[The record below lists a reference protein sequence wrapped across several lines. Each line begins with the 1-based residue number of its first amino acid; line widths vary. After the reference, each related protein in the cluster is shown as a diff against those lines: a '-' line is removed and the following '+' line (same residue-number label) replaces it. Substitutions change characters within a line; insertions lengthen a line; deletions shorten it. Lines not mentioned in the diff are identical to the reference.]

1 MSPDTQPASVDDRY
15 AHGSDAAN
23 DSRIIACIL
32 TRNEARHIEAC
43 LTSVSWT
50 HAQMV
55 VDCGST
61 DATVDLARARGA
73 IVLHRDWDG
82 WAGQRTFAINEA
94 FRRGYRWIFF
104 VDADERVPPE
114 LSTEATRVVEASDAA
129 HAAGDTTSPV
139 GFWVPRRNI
148 IAGKWVRHAGW
159 DPDYQ
164 LRLFRTD
171 RGRYDPARPVHELVL
186 LDGPA
191 AHLEARLVHY
201 NYDDWQHFWIK
212 QQRYARI
219 EATARV
225 SRGHRVRPHNFILQP
240 WREFWRRYVT
250 LEGWREFQTLRL
262 AWAGEASANQ
272 GRGGGGSRFHTPR
285 SHHHPAPPD
294 LNVRS
299 SQSPSQQSRGLPL
312 PTLRSLARRIYR
324 VAAPTKPSHVPDP
337 LPSDLPDFGNDPPD
351 TVAVV
356 VSYNVAPLLHE
367 CLASIAGAAE
377 AGGIT
382 VHVVVIDNASSDHSI
397 EVARANRNTTVVANS
412 RNVGFGVACNQ
423 GIAIARAIGSKH
435 VLFLNPDARL
445 APAALAAL
453 RNALETS
460 PRHAIAGPDLR
471 FPDGRPQ
478 PSRRRFPNLAT
489 LLVES
494 TPLQWR
500 GGGLDGSPGWP
511 LIEAIIRRYQ
521 CADLADVPGTV
532 DWISGACLLIR
543 VTALAAVGGFDP
555 AFFLYFEE
563 TDLAHRLRKSGW
575 TCTYAPEAR
584 VFHHRS
590 QSADQNIGARDR
602 HYYASK
608 MTYAAR
614 TLGTPLATLVRAE
627 HVVLFGVEALWQ
639 SFRGNFASLGSP
651 KREHLGDGGNHLVDL
666 RPNHALRSDGARVG
680 KRTQVRRW

>member
-43 LTSVSWT
+43 LNSVSWT

-129 HAAGDTTSPV
+129 HAAGDTTAPV

-186 LDGPA
+186 LDGPD

-219 EATARV
+219 EAAARV

-250 LEGWREFQTLRL
+250 LEGWRSGTHGIILAILLAIAEFQTLRL
-262 AWAGEASANQ
+262 AWASEASANQ
-272 GRGGGGSRFHTPR
+272 GRGDEGSRFHTPR
-285 SHHHPAPPD
+285 SH
-294 LNVRS
+294 
-299 SQSPSQQSRGLPL
+299 
-312 PTLRSLARRIYR
+312 
-324 VAAPTKPSHVPDP
+324 VPDP
-337 LPSDLPDFGNDPPD
+337 VPSDLPDFGNDPPD
-351 TVAVV
+351 TVAVI

-367 CLASIAGAAE
+367 CLASIAEAAE

-397 EVARANRNTTVVANS
+397 EVARANRTTTVVANT
-412 RNVGFGVACNQ
+412 RNVGFGLACNQ
-423 GIAIARAIGSKH
+423 GIAIARAIGSEH

-445 APAALAAL
+445 APDALAAL

-500 GGGLDGSPGWP
+500 GGGIDGSPGWP
-511 LIEAIIRRYQ
+511 LIEPVIRRYQ
-521 CADLADVPGTV
+521 CADLADVSGTV

-543 VTALAAVGGFDP
+543 VTALADVGGFDP

-575 TCTYAPEAR
+575 TCTYTPEAR

-639 SFRGNFASLGSP
+639 SFRGNRA
-651 KREHLGDGGNHLVDL
+651 
-666 RPNHALRSDGARVG
+666 GARRYVAL
-680 KRTQVRRW
+680 VRNLLA

>member
-43 LTSVSWT
+43 LNSVSWT

-129 HAAGDTTSPV
+129 HAAGDTTAPV

-186 LDGPA
+186 LDGPD

-219 EATARV
+219 EAAARV

-250 LEGWREFQTLRL
+250 LEGWRSGTHGIMLAILLAIAEFQTLRL
-262 AWAGEASANQ
+262 AWASEASANQ
-272 GRGGGGSRFHTPR
+272 GRGGEGSRFHTPR
-285 SHHHPAPPD
+285 SH
-294 LNVRS
+294 
-299 SQSPSQQSRGLPL
+299 
-312 PTLRSLARRIYR
+312 
-324 VAAPTKPSHVPDP
+324 VPDP
-337 LPSDLPDFGNDPPD
+337 VPSDLPDFGNDPPD
-351 TVAVV
+351 TVAVI

-367 CLASIAGAAE
+367 CLASIAEAAE

-382 VHVVVIDNASSDHSI
+382 VHVVVIDNASSDHSV
-397 EVARANRNTTVVANS
+397 EVARANRNTTVVANT

-423 GIAIARAIGSKH
+423 GIAIARAIGSEH

-445 APAALAAL
+445 APDALAAL

-500 GGGLDGSPGWP
+500 GGGIDGSAGWP
-511 LIEAIIRRYQ
+511 LIEPVIRRYQ
-521 CADLADVPGTV
+521 CADLADVSGTV

-575 TCTYAPEAR
+575 TCTYTPEAR

-639 SFRGNFASLGSP
+639 SFRGNRA
-651 KREHLGDGGNHLVDL
+651 
-666 RPNHALRSDGARVG
+666 GARRYVAL
-680 KRTQVRRW
+680 VRNLLA

>member
-43 LTSVSWT
+43 LNSVSWT

-129 HAAGDTTSPV
+129 HAAGDTTAPV

-186 LDGPA
+186 LDGPD

-219 EATARV
+219 EAAARV

-250 LEGWREFQTLRL
+250 LEGWRSGTHGIILAILLAIAEFQTLRL
-262 AWAGEASANQ
+262 AWASEASANQ
-272 GRGGGGSRFHTPR
+272 GRGGEGSRFHTPR
-285 SHHHPAPPD
+285 SH
-294 LNVRS
+294 
-299 SQSPSQQSRGLPL
+299 
-312 PTLRSLARRIYR
+312 
-324 VAAPTKPSHVPDP
+324 VPDP
-337 LPSDLPDFGNDPPD
+337 VPSDLPDFGNDPPD
-351 TVAVV
+351 TVAVI

-367 CLASIAGAAE
+367 CLASIAEAAE

-382 VHVVVIDNASSDHSI
+382 VHVVVIDNASSDHSV
-397 EVARANRNTTVVANS
+397 EVARANRNTTVVANT

-423 GIAIARAIGSKH
+423 GIAIARAIGSEH

-445 APAALAAL
+445 APDALAAL

-500 GGGLDGSPGWP
+500 GGGIDGSSGWP
-511 LIEAIIRRYQ
+511 LIEPIIRRYQ
-521 CADLADVPGTV
+521 CADLADVSGTV

-575 TCTYAPEAR
+575 TCTYTPEAR

-639 SFRGNFASLGSP
+639 SFRGNRA
-651 KREHLGDGGNHLVDL
+651 
-666 RPNHALRSDGARVG
+666 GARRYVAL
-680 KRTQVRRW
+680 VRNLLA

>member
-1 MSPDTQPASVDDRY
+1 LSPDTQPASVDDRY

-32 TRNEARHIEAC
+32 TRNESRHIEAC
-43 LTSVSWT
+43 LNSVSWT

-129 HAAGDTTSPV
+129 HAAGDTTAPV

-186 LDGPA
+186 LDGPD

-219 EATARV
+219 EAAARV

-250 LEGWREFQTLRL
+250 LEGWRSGTHGIILAILLAIAEFQTLRL
-262 AWAGEASANQ
+262 AWASEASANQ
-272 GRGGGGSRFHTPR
+272 GRGGEGSRFQTPR
-285 SHHHPAPPD
+285 
-294 LNVRS
+294 
-299 SQSPSQQSRGLPL
+299 
-312 PTLRSLARRIYR
+312 
-324 VAAPTKPSHVPDP
+324 SHVPDP
-337 LPSDLPDFGNDPPD
+337 VPSDLPDFGNDPPD
-351 TVAVV
+351 TVAVI

-367 CLASIAGAAE
+367 CLASIAEAAE

-382 VHVVVIDNASSDHSI
+382 VHVVVIDNASSDHSV
-397 EVARANRNTTVVANS
+397 EVARANRNTTVVANT
-412 RNVGFGVACNQ
+412 RNVGFGLACNQ
-423 GIAIARAIGSKH
+423 GIAIARAIGSEH

-445 APAALAAL
+445 APDALAAL

-500 GGGLDGSPGWP
+500 GGGIDGSAGWP
-511 LIEAIIRRYQ
+511 LIEPVIRRYQ
-521 CADLADVPGTV
+521 CADLADVSGTV
-532 DWISGACLLIR
+532 DWISGACLLTR

-575 TCTYAPEAR
+575 TCTYTPEAR

-627 HVVLFGVEALWQ
+627 HVVLFGFEALWQ
-639 SFRGNFASLGSP
+639 SFRGNRA
-651 KREHLGDGGNHLVDL
+651 
-666 RPNHALRSDGARVG
+666 GARRYVAL
-680 KRTQVRRW
+680 VRNLLA

>member
-43 LTSVSWT
+43 LNSVSWT

-129 HAAGDTTSPV
+129 HAAGDTTAPV

-186 LDGPA
+186 LDGPD

-219 EATARV
+219 EAAARV

-250 LEGWREFQTLRL
+250 LEGWRSGTHGIMLAILLAIAEFQTLRL
-262 AWAGEASANQ
+262 AWASEASANQ
-272 GRGGGGSRFHTPR
+272 GRGGEGSRFHTQR
-285 SHHHPAPPD
+285 
-294 LNVRS
+294 
-299 SQSPSQQSRGLPL
+299 
-312 PTLRSLARRIYR
+312 
-324 VAAPTKPSHVPDP
+324 SHVPDP
-337 LPSDLPDFGNDPPD
+337 VPSDLPDFGNDPPD
-351 TVAVV
+351 TVAVI

-367 CLASIAGAAE
+367 CLASIAEAAE

-382 VHVVVIDNASSDHSI
+382 VHVVVIDNASSDHSV
-397 EVARANRNTTVVANS
+397 EVARANRNTTVVANT
-412 RNVGFGVACNQ
+412 RNVGFGLACNQ
-423 GIAIARAIGSKH
+423 GIAIARAIGSEH

-445 APAALAAL
+445 ATDALAAL

-500 GGGLDGSPGWP
+500 GGGIDGSPGWP
-511 LIEAIIRRYQ
+511 LIEPVIRRYQ

-575 TCTYAPEAR
+575 TCTYTPEAR

-639 SFRGNFASLGSP
+639 SFRGNRA
-651 KREHLGDGGNHLVDL
+651 
-666 RPNHALRSDGARVG
+666 GARRYVAL
-680 KRTQVRRW
+680 VRNLLA

>member
-32 TRNEARHIEAC
+32 TRNESRHIEAC
-43 LTSVSWT
+43 LNSVSWT

-129 HAAGDTTSPV
+129 HAAGDTTAPV

-186 LDGPA
+186 LDGPD

-219 EATARV
+219 EAAARV

-250 LEGWREFQTLRL
+250 LEGWRSGTHGIILAILLAIAEFQTLRL
-262 AWAGEASANQ
+262 AWASEASANQ
-272 GRGGGGSRFHTPR
+272 GRGGEGSRFHTPR
-285 SHHHPAPPD
+285 SH
-294 LNVRS
+294 
-299 SQSPSQQSRGLPL
+299 
-312 PTLRSLARRIYR
+312 
-324 VAAPTKPSHVPDP
+324 VPDP
-337 LPSDLPDFGNDPPD
+337 VPSDLPDFGNDPPD
-351 TVAVV
+351 TVAVI

-367 CLASIAGAAE
+367 CLASIAEAAE

-382 VHVVVIDNASSDHSI
+382 VHVVVIDNASSDHSV
-397 EVARANRNTTVVANS
+397 EVARTNRNTTVVANT
-412 RNVGFGVACNQ
+412 RNVGFGLACNQ
-423 GIAIARAIGSKH
+423 GIAIARAIGSEH

-445 APAALAAL
+445 APDALAAL

-500 GGGLDGSPGWP
+500 GGGIDGSAGWP
-511 LIEAIIRRYQ
+511 LIEPVIRRYQ

-532 DWISGACLLIR
+532 DWISGACLLTR

-575 TCTYAPEAR
+575 TCTYTPEAR

-639 SFRGNFASLGSP
+639 SFRGNRA
-651 KREHLGDGGNHLVDL
+651 
-666 RPNHALRSDGARVG
+666 GARRYVAL
-680 KRTQVRRW
+680 VRNLLA

>member
-1 MSPDTQPASVDDRY
+1 LSPDTQPASVDDRY

-32 TRNEARHIEAC
+32 TRNESRHIEAC
-43 LTSVSWT
+43 LNSVSWT

-129 HAAGDTTSPV
+129 HAAGDTTAPV

-186 LDGPA
+186 LDGPD

-219 EATARV
+219 EAAARV

-250 LEGWREFQTLRL
+250 LEGWRSGTHGIILAILLAIAEFQTLRL
-262 AWAGEASANQ
+262 AWASEASANQ
-272 GRGGGGSRFHTPR
+272 GRGGEGSRFHTPR
-285 SHHHPAPPD
+285 SH
-294 LNVRS
+294 
-299 SQSPSQQSRGLPL
+299 
-312 PTLRSLARRIYR
+312 
-324 VAAPTKPSHVPDP
+324 VPDP
-337 LPSDLPDFGNDPPD
+337 VPSDLPDFGNDPPD
-351 TVAVV
+351 TVAVI

-367 CLASIAGAAE
+367 CLASIAEAAE

-382 VHVVVIDNASSDHSI
+382 VHVVVIDNASSDHSV
-397 EVARANRNTTVVANS
+397 EVARANRNTTVVANT
-412 RNVGFGVACNQ
+412 RNVGFGLACNQ
-423 GIAIARAIGSKH
+423 GIAIARAIGSEH

-445 APAALAAL
+445 APDALAAL

-500 GGGLDGSPGWP
+500 GGGIDGSAGWP
-511 LIEAIIRRYQ
+511 LIEPVIRRYQ
-521 CADLADVPGTV
+521 CADLADVSGTV

-575 TCTYAPEAR
+575 TCTYTPEAR

-639 SFRGNFASLGSP
+639 SFRGNRA
-651 KREHLGDGGNHLVDL
+651 
-666 RPNHALRSDGARVG
+666 GAR
-680 KRTQVRRW
+680 RYLALVRNLLA

>member
-1 MSPDTQPASVDDRY
+1 LSPDTQPASVDDRY

-43 LTSVSWT
+43 LNSVSWT

-129 HAAGDTTSPV
+129 HAAGDTTAPV

-186 LDGPA
+186 LDGPD

-219 EATARV
+219 EAAARV

-250 LEGWREFQTLRL
+250 LEGWRSGTHGIILAILLAIAEFQTLRL
-262 AWAGEASANQ
+262 AWASEASANQ
-272 GRGGGGSRFHTPR
+272 GRGGEGSRFQTPR
-285 SHHHPAPPD
+285 
-294 LNVRS
+294 
-299 SQSPSQQSRGLPL
+299 
-312 PTLRSLARRIYR
+312 
-324 VAAPTKPSHVPDP
+324 SHVPDP
-337 LPSDLPDFGNDPPD
+337 VPSDLPDFGNDPPD
-351 TVAVV
+351 TVAVI

-367 CLASIAGAAE
+367 CLASIAEAAE

-397 EVARANRNTTVVANS
+397 EVARANRNTTVVANT
-412 RNVGFGVACNQ
+412 RNVGFGLACNQ
-423 GIAIARAIGSKH
+423 GIAIARAIGSEH

-445 APAALAAL
+445 APDALAAL

-500 GGGLDGSPGWP
+500 GGGIDGSAGWP
-511 LIEAIIRRYQ
+511 LIEPVIRRYQ
-521 CADLADVPGTV
+521 CADLADVSGTV
-532 DWISGACLLIR
+532 DWISGACLLTR

-575 TCTYAPEAR
+575 TCTYTPEAR

-639 SFRGNFASLGSP
+639 SFRGNRA
-651 KREHLGDGGNHLVDL
+651 
-666 RPNHALRSDGARVG
+666 GARRYVAL
-680 KRTQVRRW
+680 VRNLLA

>member
-43 LTSVSWT
+43 LNSVSWT

-129 HAAGDTTSPV
+129 HAAGDTTAPV

-186 LDGPA
+186 LDGPD

-219 EATARV
+219 EAAARV

-250 LEGWREFQTLRL
+250 LEGWRAGTHGVILAILLAIAEFQTLRL
-262 AWAGEASANQ
+262 AWASEASAIQ
-272 GRGGGGSRFHTPR
+272 GRRGGGSRFHTPR
-285 SHHHPAPPD
+285 SH
-294 LNVRS
+294 
-299 SQSPSQQSRGLPL
+299 
-312 PTLRSLARRIYR
+312 
-324 VAAPTKPSHVPDP
+324 VPDP
-337 LPSDLPDFGNDPPD
+337 VPSDLPDFGNDPPD
-351 TVAVV
+351 TVAVI

-367 CLASIAGAAE
+367 CLASIAEAAE

-382 VHVVVIDNASSDHSI
+382 VHVVVIDNASSDHSV
-397 EVARANRNTTVVANS
+397 EVARANRNTTVVANT
-412 RNVGFGVACNQ
+412 RNVGFGLACNQ
-423 GIAIARAIGSKH
+423 GIAIARAIGSEH

-445 APAALAAL
+445 APDALTAL
-453 RNALETS
+453 RNALETN

-500 GGGLDGSPGWP
+500 GGGIDGSPGWP
-511 LIEAIIRRYQ
+511 LIEPVIRRYQ

-575 TCTYAPEAR
+575 TCTYTPEAR

-639 SFRGNFASLGSP
+639 SFRGNRA
-651 KREHLGDGGNHLVDL
+651 
-666 RPNHALRSDGARVG
+666 GAR
-680 KRTQVRRW
+680 RYLALVRNLLA

>member
-43 LTSVSWT
+43 LNSVSWT

-129 HAAGDTTSPV
+129 HAAGDTTAPV

-186 LDGPA
+186 LDGPD

-219 EATARV
+219 EAAARV

-250 LEGWREFQTLRL
+250 LEGWRSGTHGIMLAILLAIAEFQTLRL
-262 AWAGEASANQ
+262 AWASEASANQ
-272 GRGGGGSRFHTPR
+272 GRGGEGSRFHTPR
-285 SHHHPAPPD
+285 SH
-294 LNVRS
+294 
-299 SQSPSQQSRGLPL
+299 
-312 PTLRSLARRIYR
+312 
-324 VAAPTKPSHVPDP
+324 VPDP
-337 LPSDLPDFGNDPPD
+337 VPSDLPDFGNDPPD
-351 TVAVV
+351 TVAVI

-367 CLASIAGAAE
+367 CLASIAEAAE

-397 EVARANRNTTVVANS
+397 EVARANRNTTVVANT

-423 GIAIARAIGSKH
+423 GIAIARAIGSEH

-445 APAALAAL
+445 APDALAAL

-500 GGGLDGSPGWP
+500 GGGIDGSSGWP
-511 LIEAIIRRYQ
+511 LIEPIIRRYQ
-521 CADLADVPGTV
+521 CADLADVSGTV

-575 TCTYAPEAR
+575 TCTYTPEAR

-639 SFRGNFASLGSP
+639 SFRGNRA
-651 KREHLGDGGNHLVDL
+651 
-666 RPNHALRSDGARVG
+666 GARRYVAL
-680 KRTQVRRW
+680 VRNLLA

>member
-43 LTSVSWT
+43 LNSVSWT

-129 HAAGDTTSPV
+129 HAAGDTTAPV

-186 LDGPA
+186 LDGPD

-219 EATARV
+219 EAAARV

-250 LEGWREFQTLRL
+250 LEGWRSGTHGVILAILLAIAEFQTLRL
-262 AWAGEASANQ
+262 AWASEASANQ
-272 GRGGGGSRFHTPR
+272 GRGGEGSRFHTPR
-285 SHHHPAPPD
+285 SH
-294 LNVRS
+294 
-299 SQSPSQQSRGLPL
+299 
-312 PTLRSLARRIYR
+312 
-324 VAAPTKPSHVPDP
+324 VPDP
-337 LPSDLPDFGNDPPD
+337 VPSDLPDFGNDPPD
-351 TVAVV
+351 TVAVI

-367 CLASIAGAAE
+367 CLASIAEAAE

-382 VHVVVIDNASSDHSI
+382 VHVVVIDNASSDHSV
-397 EVARANRNTTVVANS
+397 EVARANRNTTVVANT
-412 RNVGFGVACNQ
+412 RNVGFGLACNQ
-423 GIAIARAIGSKH
+423 GIAIARAIGSEH

-445 APAALAAL
+445 APDALAAL

-500 GGGLDGSPGWP
+500 GGGIDGSPGWP
-511 LIEAIIRRYQ
+511 LIEPIIRRYQ

-575 TCTYAPEAR
+575 TCTYTPEAR

-639 SFRGNFASLGSP
+639 SFRGNRA
-651 KREHLGDGGNHLVDL
+651 
-666 RPNHALRSDGARVG
+666 GARRYVAL
-680 KRTQVRRW
+680 VRNLLA

>member
-43 LTSVSWT
+43 LNSVSWT

-129 HAAGDTTSPV
+129 HAAGDTTAPV

-186 LDGPA
+186 LDGPD

-219 EATARV
+219 EAAARV

-250 LEGWREFQTLRL
+250 LGGWRAGTHGIILAILLAIAEFQTLRL
-262 AWAGEASANQ
+262 AWASEASANQ
-272 GRGGGGSRFHTPR
+272 GRGGEGSRFQTPR
-285 SHHHPAPPD
+285 
-294 LNVRS
+294 
-299 SQSPSQQSRGLPL
+299 
-312 PTLRSLARRIYR
+312 
-324 VAAPTKPSHVPDP
+324 SHVPDP
-337 LPSDLPDFGNDPPD
+337 VPSDLPDFGNDPPD
-351 TVAVV
+351 TVAVI

-367 CLASIAGAAE
+367 CLASIAEAAE

-397 EVARANRNTTVVANS
+397 EVARANRNTTVVANT
-412 RNVGFGVACNQ
+412 RNVGFGLACNQ
-423 GIAIARAIGSKH
+423 GIAIARAIGSEH

-445 APAALAAL
+445 APDALAAL

-500 GGGLDGSPGWP
+500 GGGIDGSAGWP
-511 LIEAIIRRYQ
+511 LIEPVIRRYQ

-575 TCTYAPEAR
+575 TCTYTPEAR

-639 SFRGNFASLGSP
+639 SFRGNRA
-651 KREHLGDGGNHLVDL
+651 
-666 RPNHALRSDGARVG
+666 GARRYVAL
-680 KRTQVRRW
+680 VRNLLA

>member
-15 AHGSDAAN
+15 AHGSDTAN

-43 LTSVSWT
+43 LNSVSWT

-129 HAAGDTTSPV
+129 HAAGDTTAPV

-186 LDGPA
+186 LDGPD

-219 EATARV
+219 EAAARV

-250 LEGWREFQTLRL
+250 LEGWRSGTHGIMLAILLAIAEFQTLRL
-262 AWAGEASANQ
+262 AWASEASANQ
-272 GRGGGGSRFHTPR
+272 GRGGEGSRFHTPR
-285 SHHHPAPPD
+285 SH
-294 LNVRS
+294 
-299 SQSPSQQSRGLPL
+299 
-312 PTLRSLARRIYR
+312 
-324 VAAPTKPSHVPDP
+324 VPDP
-337 LPSDLPDFGNDPPD
+337 VPSDLPDFGNDPPD
-351 TVAVV
+351 TVAVI

-367 CLASIAGAAE
+367 CLASIAEAAE

-382 VHVVVIDNASSDHSI
+382 VHVVVIDNASSDHSV
-397 EVARANRNTTVVANS
+397 EVARANRNTTVVANT
-412 RNVGFGVACNQ
+412 RNVGFGLACNQ
-423 GIAIARAIGSKH
+423 GIAIARAIGSEH

-445 APAALAAL
+445 APDALAAL

-500 GGGLDGSPGWP
+500 GGGIDGSSGWP
-511 LIEAIIRRYQ
+511 LIEPIIRRYQ
-521 CADLADVPGTV
+521 CADLADVSGTV
-532 DWISGACLLIR
+532 DWISGACLLTR
-543 VTALAAVGGFDP
+543 VTALAAIGGFDP

-575 TCTYAPEAR
+575 TCTYTPEAR

-639 SFRGNFASLGSP
+639 SFRGNRA
-651 KREHLGDGGNHLVDL
+651 
-666 RPNHALRSDGARVG
+666 GARRYVAL
-680 KRTQVRRW
+680 VRNLLA

>member
-32 TRNEARHIEAC
+32 TRNESRHIEAC
-43 LTSVSWT
+43 LNSVSWT

-129 HAAGDTTSPV
+129 HATGDTTAPV

-186 LDGPA
+186 LDGPD

-219 EATARV
+219 EAAARV

-250 LEGWREFQTLRL
+250 LEGWRSGTHGIILAILLAIAEFQTLRL
-262 AWAGEASANQ
+262 AWASEASANQ
-272 GRGGGGSRFHTPR
+272 GRGGEGSRFHTPR
-285 SHHHPAPPD
+285 SH
-294 LNVRS
+294 
-299 SQSPSQQSRGLPL
+299 
-312 PTLRSLARRIYR
+312 
-324 VAAPTKPSHVPDP
+324 VPDP
-337 LPSDLPDFGNDPPD
+337 VPSDLPDFGNDPPD
-351 TVAVV
+351 TVAVI

-367 CLASIAGAAE
+367 CLASIAEAAE

-382 VHVVVIDNASSDHSI
+382 VHVVVIDNASSDHSV
-397 EVARANRNTTVVANS
+397 EVARANRNTTVVANT
-412 RNVGFGVACNQ
+412 RNVGFGLACNQ
-423 GIAIARAIGSKH
+423 GIAIARAIGSEH

-445 APAALAAL
+445 APDALAAL

-500 GGGLDGSPGWP
+500 GGGIDGSPGWP
-511 LIEAIIRRYQ
+511 LIEPVIRRYQ
-521 CADLADVPGTV
+521 CADLADVSGTV
-532 DWISGACLLIR
+532 DWISGACLLTR

-575 TCTYAPEAR
+575 TCTYTPEAR

-639 SFRGNFASLGSP
+639 SFRGNRA
-651 KREHLGDGGNHLVDL
+651 
-666 RPNHALRSDGARVG
+666 GARRYVAL
-680 KRTQVRRW
+680 VRNLLA

>member
-32 TRNEARHIEAC
+32 TRNESRHIEAC
-43 LTSVSWT
+43 LNSVSWT

-129 HAAGDTTSPV
+129 HAAGDTTAPV

-186 LDGPA
+186 LDGPD

-219 EATARV
+219 EAAARV

-250 LEGWREFQTLRL
+250 LEGWRSGTHGIILAILLAIAEFQTLRL
-262 AWAGEASANQ
+262 AWASEASANQ
-272 GRGGGGSRFHTPR
+272 GRGGEGSRFHTPR
-285 SHHHPAPPD
+285 SH
-294 LNVRS
+294 
-299 SQSPSQQSRGLPL
+299 
-312 PTLRSLARRIYR
+312 
-324 VAAPTKPSHVPDP
+324 VPDP
-337 LPSDLPDFGNDPPD
+337 VPSDLPDFGNDPPD
-351 TVAVV
+351 TVAVI

-367 CLASIAGAAE
+367 CLASIAEAAE

-397 EVARANRNTTVVANS
+397 EVARANRNTTVVANT
-412 RNVGFGVACNQ
+412 RNVGFGLACNQ
-423 GIAIARAIGSKH
+423 GIAIARAIGSEH

-445 APAALAAL
+445 APDALAAL

-500 GGGLDGSPGWP
+500 GGGIDGSAGWP
-511 LIEAIIRRYQ
+511 LIEPVIRRYQ
-521 CADLADVPGTV
+521 CADLADVSGTV

-575 TCTYAPEAR
+575 TCTYTPEAR

-639 SFRGNFASLGSP
+639 SFRGNRA
-651 KREHLGDGGNHLVDL
+651 
-666 RPNHALRSDGARVG
+666 GARRYVAL
-680 KRTQVRRW
+680 VRNLLA

>member
-43 LTSVSWT
+43 LNSVSWT

-129 HAAGDTTSPV
+129 HAAGDTTAPV

-186 LDGPA
+186 LDGPD

-219 EATARV
+219 EAAARV

-250 LEGWREFQTLRL
+250 LEGWRSGTHGIILAILLAIAEFQTLRL
-262 AWAGEASANQ
+262 AWASEASANQ
-272 GRGGGGSRFHTPR
+272 GRGGEGSRFHTPR
-285 SHHHPAPPD
+285 SH
-294 LNVRS
+294 
-299 SQSPSQQSRGLPL
+299 
-312 PTLRSLARRIYR
+312 
-324 VAAPTKPSHVPDP
+324 VPDP
-337 LPSDLPDFGNDPPD
+337 VPSDLPDFGNDPPD
-351 TVAVV
+351 TVAVI

-367 CLASIAGAAE
+367 CLASIAEAAE

-397 EVARANRNTTVVANS
+397 EVARANRNTTVVANT

-423 GIAIARAIGSKH
+423 GIAIARAIGSEH

-445 APAALAAL
+445 APDALAAL

-500 GGGLDGSPGWP
+500 GGGIDGSPGWP
-511 LIEAIIRRYQ
+511 LIEPVIRRYQ

-575 TCTYAPEAR
+575 TCTYTPEAR

-639 SFRGNFASLGSP
+639 SFRGNRA
-651 KREHLGDGGNHLVDL
+651 
-666 RPNHALRSDGARVG
+666 GARRYVAL
-680 KRTQVRRW
+680 VRNLLA

>member
-1 MSPDTQPASVDDRY
+1 
-15 AHGSDAAN
+15 
-23 DSRIIACIL
+23 
-32 TRNEARHIEAC
+32 
-43 LTSVSWT
+43 
-50 HAQMV
+50 
-55 VDCGST
+55 
-61 DATVDLARARGA
+61 RGA

-129 HAAGDTTSPV
+129 HAAGDTTAPV

-186 LDGPA
+186 LDGPD

-219 EATARV
+219 EAAARV

-250 LEGWREFQTLRL
+250 LEGWRSGTHGIILAILLAIAEFQTLRL
-262 AWAGEASANQ
+262 AWASEASANQ
-272 GRGGGGSRFHTPR
+272 GRGGEGSRFHTPR
-285 SHHHPAPPD
+285 SH
-294 LNVRS
+294 
-299 SQSPSQQSRGLPL
+299 
-312 PTLRSLARRIYR
+312 
-324 VAAPTKPSHVPDP
+324 VPDP
-337 LPSDLPDFGNDPPD
+337 VPSDLPDFGNDPPD
-351 TVAVV
+351 TVAVI

-367 CLASIAGAAE
+367 CLASIAEAAE

-382 VHVVVIDNASSDHSI
+382 VHVVVIDNASSDHSV
-397 EVARANRNTTVVANS
+397 EVARANRNTTVVANT
-412 RNVGFGVACNQ
+412 RNVGFGLACNQ
-423 GIAIARAIGSKH
+423 GIAIARAIGSEH

-445 APAALAAL
+445 APDALAAL

-500 GGGLDGSPGWP
+500 GGGIDGSAGWP
-511 LIEAIIRRYQ
+511 LIEPVIRRYQ
-521 CADLADVPGTV
+521 CADLADVSGTV
-532 DWISGACLLIR
+532 DWISGACLLTR

-575 TCTYAPEAR
+575 TCTYTPEAR

-639 SFRGNFASLGSP
+639 SFRGNRA
-651 KREHLGDGGNHLVDL
+651 
-666 RPNHALRSDGARVG
+666 GARRYVAL
-680 KRTQVRRW
+680 VRNLLA

>member
-43 LTSVSWT
+43 LNSVSWT

-129 HAAGDTTSPV
+129 HAAGDTTAPV

-186 LDGPA
+186 LDGPD

-219 EATARV
+219 EAAARV
-225 SRGHRVRPHNFILQP
+225 SRGHRVRPHNFVLQP

-250 LEGWREFQTLRL
+250 LEGWRSGTHGVTLAILLAIAEFQTLRL
-262 AWAGEASANQ
+262 AWASEASANQ
-272 GRGGGGSRFHTPR
+272 GRGGEGSRFHTPR
-285 SHHHPAPPD
+285 SH
-294 LNVRS
+294 
-299 SQSPSQQSRGLPL
+299 
-312 PTLRSLARRIYR
+312 
-324 VAAPTKPSHVPDP
+324 VPDP
-337 LPSDLPDFGNDPPD
+337 VPSDLPDFGNDPPD
-351 TVAVV
+351 TVAVI

-367 CLASIAGAAE
+367 CLASIAEAAE

-382 VHVVVIDNASSDHSI
+382 VHVVVIDNASSDHSV
-397 EVARANRNTTVVANS
+397 EVARANRNTTVVANT
-412 RNVGFGVACNQ
+412 RNVGFGLACNQ
-423 GIAIARAIGSKH
+423 GIAIARAIGSEH

-445 APAALAAL
+445 APDALAAL

-500 GGGLDGSPGWP
+500 GGGIDGSSGWP
-511 LIEAIIRRYQ
+511 LIEPIIRRYQ
-521 CADLADVPGTV
+521 CADLADVSGTV

-575 TCTYAPEAR
+575 TCTYTPEAR

-639 SFRGNFASLGSP
+639 SFRGNRA
-651 KREHLGDGGNHLVDL
+651 
-666 RPNHALRSDGARVG
+666 GARRYVAL
-680 KRTQVRRW
+680 VRNLLA

>member
-23 DSRIIACIL
+23 DRRIIACIL

-43 LTSVSWT
+43 LNSVSWT

-104 VDADERVPPE
+104 VDADERVTPE

-129 HAAGDTTSPV
+129 HAAGDTTAPV

-186 LDGPA
+186 LDGPD

-219 EATARV
+219 EAAARV

-250 LEGWREFQTLRL
+250 LEGWRAGTHGVILAILLAIAEFQTLRL
-262 AWAGEASANQ
+262 AWASEASANQ
-272 GRGGGGSRFHTPR
+272 GRGGEGSRFQTPR
-285 SHHHPAPPD
+285 
-294 LNVRS
+294 
-299 SQSPSQQSRGLPL
+299 
-312 PTLRSLARRIYR
+312 
-324 VAAPTKPSHVPDP
+324 SHVPDP
-337 LPSDLPDFGNDPPD
+337 VPSDLPDFGNDPPD
-351 TVAVV
+351 TVAVI

-367 CLASIAGAAE
+367 CLASIAEAAE

-397 EVARANRNTTVVANS
+397 EVARANRNTTVVANT
-412 RNVGFGVACNQ
+412 RNVGFGLACNQ
-423 GIAIARAIGSKH
+423 GIAIARAIGSEH

-445 APAALAAL
+445 APDALAAL
-453 RNALETS
+453 RTALETS

-500 GGGLDGSPGWP
+500 GGGIDGSPGWP
-511 LIEAIIRRYQ
+511 LIGPIIRRYQ

-575 TCTYAPEAR
+575 TCTYTPEAR

-639 SFRGNFASLGSP
+639 SFRGNRA
-651 KREHLGDGGNHLVDL
+651 
-666 RPNHALRSDGARVG
+666 GAR
-680 KRTQVRRW
+680 RYLALVRNLLA

>member
-43 LTSVSWT
+43 LNSVSWT

-129 HAAGDTTSPV
+129 HAAGDTTAPV

-186 LDGPA
+186 LDGPD

-219 EATARV
+219 EAAARV

-250 LEGWREFQTLRL
+250 LEGWRSGTHGIMLAILLAIAEFQTLRL
-262 AWAGEASANQ
+262 AWASEASANQ
-272 GRGGGGSRFHTPR
+272 GRGGEGSRFHTPR
-285 SHHHPAPPD
+285 SH
-294 LNVRS
+294 
-299 SQSPSQQSRGLPL
+299 
-312 PTLRSLARRIYR
+312 
-324 VAAPTKPSHVPDP
+324 VPDP
-337 LPSDLPDFGNDPPD
+337 VPSDLPDFGNDPPD
-351 TVAVV
+351 TVAVI

-367 CLASIAGAAE
+367 CLASIAEAAE

-382 VHVVVIDNASSDHSI
+382 VHVVVIDNASSDHSV
-397 EVARANRNTTVVANS
+397 EVARANRNTTVVANT

-423 GIAIARAIGSKH
+423 GIAIARAIGSEH

-445 APAALAAL
+445 APDALAAL

-500 GGGLDGSPGWP
+500 GGGIDGSAGWP
-511 LIEAIIRRYQ
+511 LIEPVIRRYQ

-575 TCTYAPEAR
+575 TCTYTPEAR

-639 SFRGNFASLGSP
+639 SFRGNRA
-651 KREHLGDGGNHLVDL
+651 
-666 RPNHALRSDGARVG
+666 GARRYVAL
-680 KRTQVRRW
+680 VRNLLA

>member
-43 LTSVSWT
+43 LNSVSWT

-129 HAAGDTTSPV
+129 HAAGDTTAPV

-186 LDGPA
+186 LDGPD

-219 EATARV
+219 EAAARV

-250 LEGWREFQTLRL
+250 LEGWRSGTHGIILAILLAIAEFQTLRL
-262 AWAGEASANQ
+262 AWASEASANQ
-272 GRGGGGSRFHTPR
+272 GRGGEGSRFHTPR
-285 SHHHPAPPD
+285 SH
-294 LNVRS
+294 
-299 SQSPSQQSRGLPL
+299 
-312 PTLRSLARRIYR
+312 
-324 VAAPTKPSHVPDP
+324 VPDP
-337 LPSDLPDFGNDPPD
+337 VPSDLPDFGNDPPD
-351 TVAVV
+351 TVAVI

-367 CLASIAGAAE
+367 CLASIAEAAE

-382 VHVVVIDNASSDHSI
+382 VHVVVIDNASSDHSV
-397 EVARANRNTTVVANS
+397 EVARANRNTTVVANT
-412 RNVGFGVACNQ
+412 RNVGFGLACNQ
-423 GIAIARAIGSKH
+423 GIAIARAIGSEH

-445 APAALAAL
+445 APDALAAL

-500 GGGLDGSPGWP
+500 GGGIDGSAGWP
-511 LIEAIIRRYQ
+511 LIEPVIRRYQ

-575 TCTYAPEAR
+575 TCTYTPEAR

-639 SFRGNFASLGSP
+639 SFRGNRA
-651 KREHLGDGGNHLVDL
+651 
-666 RPNHALRSDGARVG
+666 GARRYVAL
-680 KRTQVRRW
+680 VRNLLA

>member
-43 LTSVSWT
+43 LNSVSWT

-61 DATVDLARARGA
+61 DSTVDLARARGA

-129 HAAGDTTSPV
+129 HAAGDTTAPV
-139 GFWVPRRNI
+139 GFWVPRQNI

-186 LDGPA
+186 LDGPD

-219 EATARV
+219 EAAARV

-250 LEGWREFQTLRL
+250 LEGWRSGTHGIMLAILLAIAEFQTLRL
-262 AWAGEASANQ
+262 AWASEASANQ
-272 GRGGGGSRFHTPR
+272 GRGGEGSRFHTPR
-285 SHHHPAPPD
+285 SH
-294 LNVRS
+294 
-299 SQSPSQQSRGLPL
+299 
-312 PTLRSLARRIYR
+312 
-324 VAAPTKPSHVPDP
+324 VPDP
-337 LPSDLPDFGNDPPD
+337 VPSDLPDFGNDPPD
-351 TVAVV
+351 TVAVI

-367 CLASIAGAAE
+367 CLASIAEAAE

-397 EVARANRNTTVVANS
+397 EVARANRNTTVVANT

-423 GIAIARAIGSKH
+423 GIAIARAIGSEH

-445 APAALAAL
+445 APDALAAL

-500 GGGLDGSPGWP
+500 GGGIDGSPGWP
-511 LIEAIIRRYQ
+511 LIEPVIRRYQ

-575 TCTYAPEAR
+575 TCTYTPEAR

-639 SFRGNFASLGSP
+639 SFRGNRA
-651 KREHLGDGGNHLVDL
+651 
-666 RPNHALRSDGARVG
+666 GARRYVAL
-680 KRTQVRRW
+680 VRNLLA

>member
-43 LTSVSWT
+43 LNSVSWT

-129 HAAGDTTSPV
+129 HAAGDTTAPV

-186 LDGPA
+186 LDGPD

-219 EATARV
+219 EAAARV

-250 LEGWREFQTLRL
+250 LGGWRAGTHGIILAILLAIAEFQTLRL
-262 AWAGEASANQ
+262 AWASEASANQ
-272 GRGGGGSRFHTPR
+272 GRGGEGSRFQTPR
-285 SHHHPAPPD
+285 
-294 LNVRS
+294 
-299 SQSPSQQSRGLPL
+299 
-312 PTLRSLARRIYR
+312 
-324 VAAPTKPSHVPDP
+324 SHVPDP
-337 LPSDLPDFGNDPPD
+337 VPSDLPDFGNDPPD
-351 TVAVV
+351 TVAVI

-367 CLASIAGAAE
+367 CLASIAEAAE

-382 VHVVVIDNASSDHSI
+382 VHVVVIDNASSDHSV
-397 EVARANRNTTVVANS
+397 EVARANRNTTVVANT
-412 RNVGFGVACNQ
+412 RNVGFGLACNQ
-423 GIAIARAIGSKH
+423 GIAIARAIGSEH

-445 APAALAAL
+445 APDALTAL

-500 GGGLDGSPGWP
+500 GGGIDGSPGWP
-511 LIEAIIRRYQ
+511 LIEPVIRRYQ

-575 TCTYAPEAR
+575 TCTYTPEAR

-639 SFRGNFASLGSP
+639 SFRGNRA
-651 KREHLGDGGNHLVDL
+651 
-666 RPNHALRSDGARVG
+666 GARRYVAL
-680 KRTQVRRW
+680 VRNLLA

>member
-1 MSPDTQPASVDDRY
+1 LSPDTQPASVDDRY

-32 TRNEARHIEAC
+32 TRNESRHIEAC
-43 LTSVSWT
+43 LNSVSWT

-55 VDCGST
+55 VDCGIGT
-61 DATVDLARARGA
+61 ATVDLARARGA

-129 HAAGDTTSPV
+129 HAAGDTTAPV

-186 LDGPA
+186 LDGPD

-219 EATARV
+219 EAAARV

-250 LEGWREFQTLRL
+250 LEGWRSGTHGIILAILLAIAEFQTLRL
-262 AWAGEASANQ
+262 AWASEASANQ
-272 GRGGGGSRFHTPR
+272 GRGGEGSRFHTPR
-285 SHHHPAPPD
+285 SH
-294 LNVRS
+294 
-299 SQSPSQQSRGLPL
+299 
-312 PTLRSLARRIYR
+312 
-324 VAAPTKPSHVPDP
+324 VPDP
-337 LPSDLPDFGNDPPD
+337 VPSDLPDFGNDPPD
-351 TVAVV
+351 TVAVI

-367 CLASIAGAAE
+367 CLASIAEAAE

-382 VHVVVIDNASSDHSI
+382 VHVVVIDNASSDHSV
-397 EVARANRNTTVVANS
+397 EVARANRNTTVVANT
-412 RNVGFGVACNQ
+412 RNVGFGLACNQ
-423 GIAIARAIGSKH
+423 GIAIARAIGSEH

-445 APAALAAL
+445 APDALAAL

-500 GGGLDGSPGWP
+500 GGGIDGSAGWP
-511 LIEAIIRRYQ
+511 LIEPVIRRYQ
-521 CADLADVPGTV
+521 CADLADVSGTV
-532 DWISGACLLIR
+532 DWISGACLLTR

-575 TCTYAPEAR
+575 TCTYTPEAR

-639 SFRGNFASLGSP
+639 SFRGNRA
-651 KREHLGDGGNHLVDL
+651 
-666 RPNHALRSDGARVG
+666 GARRYVAL
-680 KRTQVRRW
+680 VRNLLA

>member
-43 LTSVSWT
+43 LNSVSWT

-129 HAAGDTTSPV
+129 HAAGDTTAPV

-186 LDGPA
+186 LDGPD

-219 EATARV
+219 EAAARV

-250 LEGWREFQTLRL
+250 LEGWRSGTHGIMLAILLAIAEFQTLRL
-262 AWAGEASANQ
+262 AWASEASANQ
-272 GRGGGGSRFHTPR
+272 GRGGEGSRFHTPR
-285 SHHHPAPPD
+285 SH
-294 LNVRS
+294 
-299 SQSPSQQSRGLPL
+299 
-312 PTLRSLARRIYR
+312 
-324 VAAPTKPSHVPDP
+324 VPDP
-337 LPSDLPDFGNDPPD
+337 VPSDLPDFGNDPPD
-351 TVAVV
+351 TVAVI

-367 CLASIAGAAE
+367 CLASIAEAAE

-382 VHVVVIDNASSDHSI
+382 VHVVVIDNASSDHSV
-397 EVARANRNTTVVANS
+397 EVARANRNTTVVANT

-423 GIAIARAIGSKH
+423 GIAIARAIGSEH

-445 APAALAAL
+445 APDALAAL

-500 GGGLDGSPGWP
+500 GGGIDGSPGWP
-511 LIEAIIRRYQ
+511 LIEPIIRRYQ

-543 VTALAAVGGFDP
+543 VTALAAVGGFDR

-575 TCTYAPEAR
+575 TCTYTPEAR

-639 SFRGNFASLGSP
+639 SFRGNRA
-651 KREHLGDGGNHLVDL
+651 
-666 RPNHALRSDGARVG
+666 GARRYVAL
-680 KRTQVRRW
+680 VRNLLA

>member
-1 MSPDTQPASVDDRY
+1 LSPDTQPASVDDRY

-23 DSRIIACIL
+23 DRRIIACIL
-32 TRNEARHIEAC
+32 TRNESRHIEAC
-43 LTSVSWT
+43 LNSVSWT

-61 DATVDLARARGA
+61 DATVDLARARWA

-129 HAAGDTTSPV
+129 HAAGDTTAPV

-186 LDGPA
+186 LDGPD

-219 EATARV
+219 EAAARV

-250 LEGWREFQTLRL
+250 LEGWRSGTHGIILAILLAIAEFQTLRL
-262 AWAGEASANQ
+262 AWASEASANQ
-272 GRGGGGSRFHTPR
+272 GRGGEGSRFHTPR
-285 SHHHPAPPD
+285 SH
-294 LNVRS
+294 
-299 SQSPSQQSRGLPL
+299 
-312 PTLRSLARRIYR
+312 
-324 VAAPTKPSHVPDP
+324 VPDP
-337 LPSDLPDFGNDPPD
+337 VPSDLPDFGNDPPD
-351 TVAVV
+351 TVAVI

-367 CLASIAGAAE
+367 CLASIAEAAE

-382 VHVVVIDNASSDHSI
+382 VHVVVIDNASSDHSV
-397 EVARANRNTTVVANS
+397 EVARANRNTTVVANT
-412 RNVGFGVACNQ
+412 RNVGFGLACNQ
-423 GIAIARAIGSKH
+423 GIAIARAIGSEH

-445 APAALAAL
+445 APDALAAL

-500 GGGLDGSPGWP
+500 GGGIDGSAGWP
-511 LIEAIIRRYQ
+511 LIEPVIRRYQ
-521 CADLADVPGTV
+521 CADLADVSGTV
-532 DWISGACLLIR
+532 DWISGACLLTR

-575 TCTYAPEAR
+575 TCTYTPEAR

-639 SFRGNFASLGSP
+639 SFRGNRA
-651 KREHLGDGGNHLVDL
+651 
-666 RPNHALRSDGARVG
+666 GARRYVAL
-680 KRTQVRRW
+680 VRNLLA

>member
-43 LTSVSWT
+43 LNSVSWT

-61 DATVDLARARGA
+61 DATVNLARARGA

-129 HAAGDTTSPV
+129 HAAGDTTAPV

-186 LDGPA
+186 LDGPD

-219 EATARV
+219 EAAARV

-250 LEGWREFQTLRL
+250 LEGWRSGTHGIMLAILLAIAEFQTLRL
-262 AWAGEASANQ
+262 AWASEASANQ
-272 GRGGGGSRFHTPR
+272 GRGGEGSRFHTPR
-285 SHHHPAPPD
+285 SH
-294 LNVRS
+294 
-299 SQSPSQQSRGLPL
+299 
-312 PTLRSLARRIYR
+312 
-324 VAAPTKPSHVPDP
+324 VPDP
-337 LPSDLPDFGNDPPD
+337 VPSDLPDFGNDPPD
-351 TVAVV
+351 TVAVI

-367 CLASIAGAAE
+367 CLASIADAAE
-377 AGGIT
+377 AGGIP

-423 GIAIARAIGSKH
+423 GIAIARAIGSEH

-445 APAALAAL
+445 APDALAAL

-500 GGGLDGSPGWP
+500 GGGIDGSSGWP
-511 LIEAIIRRYQ
+511 LIEPIIRRYQ
-521 CADLADVPGTV
+521 CADLADVSGTV

-575 TCTYAPEAR
+575 TCTYTPEAR

-639 SFRGNFASLGSP
+639 SFRGNRA
-651 KREHLGDGGNHLVDL
+651 
-666 RPNHALRSDGARVG
+666 GARRYVAL
-680 KRTQVRRW
+680 VRNLLA

>member
-43 LTSVSWT
+43 LNSVSWT

-129 HAAGDTTSPV
+129 HAAGDTTAPV

-186 LDGPA
+186 LDGPD

-219 EATARV
+219 EAAARV

-250 LEGWREFQTLRL
+250 LEGWRSGTHGIILAILLAIAEFQTLRL
-262 AWAGEASANQ
+262 AWASEASANQ
-272 GRGGGGSRFHTPR
+272 GRGGEGSRFHTPR
-285 SHHHPAPPD
+285 SH
-294 LNVRS
+294 
-299 SQSPSQQSRGLPL
+299 
-312 PTLRSLARRIYR
+312 
-324 VAAPTKPSHVPDP
+324 VPDP
-337 LPSDLPDFGNDPPD
+337 VPSDLPDFGNDPPD
-351 TVAVV
+351 TVAVI

-367 CLASIAGAAE
+367 CLASIAEAAE

-382 VHVVVIDNASSDHSI
+382 VHVVVIDNASSDHSV
-397 EVARANRNTTVVANS
+397 EVARANRNTTVVANT

-423 GIAIARAIGSKH
+423 GIAIARAIGSEH

-445 APAALAAL
+445 APDALAAL

-500 GGGLDGSPGWP
+500 GGGIDGSPGWP
-511 LIEAIIRRYQ
+511 LIEPIIRRYQ

-575 TCTYAPEAR
+575 TCTYTPEAR

-639 SFRGNFASLGSP
+639 SFRGNRA
-651 KREHLGDGGNHLVDL
+651 
-666 RPNHALRSDGARVG
+666 GARRYVAL
-680 KRTQVRRW
+680 VRNLLA

>member
-43 LTSVSWT
+43 LNSVSWT

-61 DATVDLARARGA
+61 AATVNRARARGA
-73 IVLHRDWDG
+73 IGWHRAWDG

-129 HAAGDTTSPV
+129 HAAGDTTAPV

-186 LDGPA
+186 LDGPD

-219 EATARV
+219 EAAARV

-250 LEGWREFQTLRL
+250 LEGWRSGTHGIMLAILLAIAEFQTLRL
-262 AWAGEASANQ
+262 AWASEASANQ
-272 GRGGGGSRFHTPR
+272 GRGGEGSRFHTPR
-285 SHHHPAPPD
+285 SH
-294 LNVRS
+294 
-299 SQSPSQQSRGLPL
+299 
-312 PTLRSLARRIYR
+312 
-324 VAAPTKPSHVPDP
+324 VPDP
-337 LPSDLPDFGNDPPD
+337 VPSDLPDFGNDPPD
-351 TVAVV
+351 TVAVI

-367 CLASIAGAAE
+367 CLASIVDAAE

-382 VHVVVIDNASSDHSI
+382 VHVVVIDNASSDHSV
-397 EVARANRNTTVVANS
+397 EVARANRNTTVVANT
-412 RNVGFGVACNQ
+412 RNVGFGLACNQ
-423 GIAIARAIGSKH
+423 GIAIARAIGSEH

-445 APAALAAL
+445 APDALAAL

-500 GGGLDGSPGWP
+500 GGGIDGSAGWP
-511 LIEAIIRRYQ
+511 LIEPVIRRYQ
-521 CADLADVPGTV
+521 CADLADVSGTV

-575 TCTYAPEAR
+575 TCTYTPEAR

-639 SFRGNFASLGSP
+639 SFRGNRA
-651 KREHLGDGGNHLVDL
+651 
-666 RPNHALRSDGARVG
+666 GARRYVAL
-680 KRTQVRRW
+680 VRNLLA

>member
-43 LTSVSWT
+43 LNSVSWT

-129 HAAGDTTSPV
+129 HAAGDTTAPV

-186 LDGPA
+186 LDGPD

-219 EATARV
+219 EAAARV

-250 LEGWREFQTLRL
+250 LEGWRSGTHGIILAILLAIAEFQTLRL
-262 AWAGEASANQ
+262 AWASEASANQ
-272 GRGGGGSRFHTPR
+272 GRGGEGSRFHTPR
-285 SHHHPAPPD
+285 SH
-294 LNVRS
+294 
-299 SQSPSQQSRGLPL
+299 
-312 PTLRSLARRIYR
+312 
-324 VAAPTKPSHVPDP
+324 VPDP
-337 LPSDLPDFGNDPPD
+337 VPSDLPDFGNDPPD
-351 TVAVV
+351 TVAVI

-367 CLASIAGAAE
+367 CLASIAEAAE

-382 VHVVVIDNASSDHSI
+382 VHVVVIDNASSDHSV
-397 EVARANRNTTVVANS
+397 EVARANRNTTVVANT
-412 RNVGFGVACNQ
+412 RNVGFGLACNQ
-423 GIAIARAIGSKH
+423 GIAIARAIGSEH

-445 APAALAAL
+445 APDALAAL

-500 GGGLDGSPGWP
+500 GGGIDGSAGWP
-511 LIEAIIRRYQ
+511 LIEPVIRRYQ
-521 CADLADVPGTV
+521 CADLADVSGTV
-532 DWISGACLLIR
+532 DWISGACLLTR

-575 TCTYAPEAR
+575 TCTYTPEAR

-639 SFRGNFASLGSP
+639 SFRGNRA
-651 KREHLGDGGNHLVDL
+651 
-666 RPNHALRSDGARVG
+666 GAR
-680 KRTQVRRW
+680 RYLALVRNLLA

>member
-1 MSPDTQPASVDDRY
+1 LSPDTQPASVDDRY
-15 AHGSDAAN
+15 AHGNDAAN

-43 LTSVSWT
+43 LNSVSWT

-129 HAAGDTTSPV
+129 HAAGDTTAPV

-186 LDGPA
+186 LDGPD

-219 EATARV
+219 EAAARV

-250 LEGWREFQTLRL
+250 LEGWRSGTHGIILAILLAIAEFQTLRL
-262 AWAGEASANQ
+262 AWASEASANQ
-272 GRGGGGSRFHTPR
+272 GRGGEGSRFHTPR
-285 SHHHPAPPD
+285 SH
-294 LNVRS
+294 
-299 SQSPSQQSRGLPL
+299 
-312 PTLRSLARRIYR
+312 
-324 VAAPTKPSHVPDP
+324 VPDP
-337 LPSDLPDFGNDPPD
+337 VPSDLPDFGNDPPD
-351 TVAVV
+351 TVAVI

-367 CLASIAGAAE
+367 CLASIAEAAE

-382 VHVVVIDNASSDHSI
+382 VHVVVIDNASSDHSV
-397 EVARANRNTTVVANS
+397 EVARANRNTTVVANT
-412 RNVGFGVACNQ
+412 RNVGFGLACNQ
-423 GIAIARAIGSKH
+423 GIAIARAIGSEH

-445 APAALAAL
+445 APDALAAL

-500 GGGLDGSPGWP
+500 GGGIDGSAGWP
-511 LIEAIIRRYQ
+511 LIEPVIRRYQ

-532 DWISGACLLIR
+532 DWISGACLLTR

-575 TCTYAPEAR
+575 TCTYTPEAR

-639 SFRGNFASLGSP
+639 SFRGNRA
-651 KREHLGDGGNHLVDL
+651 
-666 RPNHALRSDGARVG
+666 GARRYVAL
-680 KRTQVRRW
+680 VRNLLA

>member
-43 LTSVSWT
+43 LNSVSWT

-94 FRRGYRWIFF
+94 LRRGYRWVFF

-129 HAAGDTTSPV
+129 HAAGDTTAPV

-186 LDGPA
+186 LDGPD

-212 QQRYARI
+212 QQRYAHI
-219 EATARV
+219 EAAARV

-250 LEGWREFQTLRL
+250 LEGWRAGTHGIILAILLAIAEFQTLRL
-262 AWAGEASANQ
+262 AWASEASANQ
-272 GRGGGGSRFHTPR
+272 GRGDGGSRFQTPR
-285 SHHHPAPPD
+285 
-294 LNVRS
+294 
-299 SQSPSQQSRGLPL
+299 
-312 PTLRSLARRIYR
+312 
-324 VAAPTKPSHVPDP
+324 SHVPDP
-337 LPSDLPDFGNDPPD
+337 VPSDLPDFGNDPPD
-351 TVAVV
+351 TVAVI

-367 CLASIAGAAE
+367 CLASIADASE

-382 VHVVVIDNASSDHSI
+382 VHVVVIDNASSDHSV
-397 EVARANRNTTVVANS
+397 EVARANRNTTVVANT
-412 RNVGFGVACNQ
+412 RNVGFGLACNQ
-423 GIAIARAIGSKH
+423 GIAIARAIGSEH

-445 APAALAAL
+445 APDALAAL

-500 GGGLDGSPGWP
+500 GGGIDGSPGWP
-511 LIEAIIRRYQ
+511 LIEPIIRRYQ

-575 TCTYAPEAR
+575 TCTYTPEAR

-639 SFRGNFASLGSP
+639 SFRGNRA
-651 KREHLGDGGNHLVDL
+651 
-666 RPNHALRSDGARVG
+666 GARRYVAL
-680 KRTQVRRW
+680 VRALLA

>member
-32 TRNEARHIEAC
+32 TRNESRHIEAC
-43 LTSVSWT
+43 LNSVSWT

-129 HAAGDTTSPV
+129 HAAGDTTAPV

-186 LDGPA
+186 LDGPD

-219 EATARV
+219 EAAARV

-250 LEGWREFQTLRL
+250 LGGWRAGTHGIILAILLAIAEFQTLRL
-262 AWAGEASANQ
+262 AWASEASANQ
-272 GRGGGGSRFHTPR
+272 GRGGEGSRFHTPR
-285 SHHHPAPPD
+285 SH
-294 LNVRS
+294 
-299 SQSPSQQSRGLPL
+299 
-312 PTLRSLARRIYR
+312 
-324 VAAPTKPSHVPDP
+324 VPDP
-337 LPSDLPDFGNDPPD
+337 VPSDLPDFGNDPPD
-351 TVAVV
+351 TVAVI

-367 CLASIAGAAE
+367 CLASIAEAAE

-382 VHVVVIDNASSDHSI
+382 VHVVVIDNASSDHSV
-397 EVARANRNTTVVANS
+397 EVARAIRNTTVVANTH
-412 RNVGFGVACNQ
+412 NVGFGVACNQ
-423 GIAIARAIGSKH
+423 GISIARAIGSEH

-445 APAALAAL
+445 APDALAAL

-500 GGGLDGSPGWP
+500 GGGIDGSAGWP
-511 LIEAIIRRYQ
+511 LIEPVIRRYQ
-521 CADLADVPGTV
+521 CADLADVSGTV

-575 TCTYAPEAR
+575 TCTYTPEAR

-639 SFRGNFASLGSP
+639 SFRGNRA
-651 KREHLGDGGNHLVDL
+651 
-666 RPNHALRSDGARVG
+666 GARRYVAL
-680 KRTQVRRW
+680 VRNLLA

>member
-43 LTSVSWT
+43 LNSVSWT

-129 HAAGDTTSPV
+129 HAAGDTTAPV

-186 LDGPA
+186 LDGPD

-219 EATARV
+219 EAAARV

-250 LEGWREFQTLRL
+250 LEGWRSGTHGIILAILLAIAEFQTLRL
-262 AWAGEASANQ
+262 AWASEASANQ
-272 GRGGGGSRFHTPR
+272 GRGGEGSRFHTPR
-285 SHHHPAPPD
+285 SH
-294 LNVRS
+294 
-299 SQSPSQQSRGLPL
+299 
-312 PTLRSLARRIYR
+312 
-324 VAAPTKPSHVPDP
+324 VPDP
-337 LPSDLPDFGNDPPD
+337 VPSDLPDFGNDPPD
-351 TVAVV
+351 TVAVI

-367 CLASIAGAAE
+367 CLASIAEAAE

-382 VHVVVIDNASSDHSI
+382 VHVVVIDNASSDHSV
-397 EVARANRNTTVVANS
+397 EVARANRNTTVVANT

-423 GIAIARAIGSKH
+423 GIAIARAIGSEH

-445 APAALAAL
+445 APDALAAL

-500 GGGLDGSPGWP
+500 GGGIDGSPGWP
-511 LIEAIIRRYQ
+511 LIEPIIRRYQ
-521 CADLADVPGTV
+521 CADLADVSGTV

-575 TCTYAPEAR
+575 TCTYTPEAR

-639 SFRGNFASLGSP
+639 SFRGNRA
-651 KREHLGDGGNHLVDL
+651 
-666 RPNHALRSDGARVG
+666 GARRYVAL
-680 KRTQVRRW
+680 VRNLLA

>member
-43 LTSVSWT
+43 LNSVSWT

-129 HAAGDTTSPV
+129 HAAGDTTAPV

-186 LDGPA
+186 LDGPD

-219 EATARV
+219 EAAARV

-250 LEGWREFQTLRL
+250 LEGWRSGTHGVILAILLAIAEFQTLRL
-262 AWAGEASANQ
+262 AWASEASANQ
-272 GRGGGGSRFHTPR
+272 GRGGEGSRFHTPR
-285 SHHHPAPPD
+285 SH
-294 LNVRS
+294 
-299 SQSPSQQSRGLPL
+299 
-312 PTLRSLARRIYR
+312 
-324 VAAPTKPSHVPDP
+324 VPDP
-337 LPSDLPDFGNDPPD
+337 VPSDLPDFGNDPPD
-351 TVAVV
+351 TVAVI

-367 CLASIAGAAE
+367 CLASIAEAAE

-397 EVARANRNTTVVANS
+397 EVARANRNTTVVANT
-412 RNVGFGVACNQ
+412 RNVGFGLACNQ
-423 GIAIARAIGSKH
+423 GIAIARAIGSEH

-445 APAALAAL
+445 APDALAAL

-500 GGGLDGSPGWP
+500 GGGIDGSPGWP
-511 LIEAIIRRYQ
+511 LIEPVIRRYQ
-521 CADLADVPGTV
+521 CADLADVSGTV
-532 DWISGACLLIR
+532 DWISGACLLTR
-543 VTALAAVGGFDP
+543 VTALAAIGGFDP

-575 TCTYAPEAR
+575 TCTYTPEAR

-639 SFRGNFASLGSP
+639 SFRGNRA
-651 KREHLGDGGNHLVDL
+651 
-666 RPNHALRSDGARVG
+666 GARRYVAL
-680 KRTQVRRW
+680 VRNLLA

>member
-43 LTSVSWT
+43 LNSVSWT

-129 HAAGDTTSPV
+129 HAAGDTTAPV

-186 LDGPA
+186 LDGPD

-219 EATARV
+219 EAAARV

-250 LEGWREFQTLRL
+250 LGGWRAGTHGIILAILLAIAEFQTLRL
-262 AWAGEASANQ
+262 AWASEASANQ
-272 GRGGGGSRFHTPR
+272 GRGGEGSRFHTQR
-285 SHHHPAPPD
+285 
-294 LNVRS
+294 
-299 SQSPSQQSRGLPL
+299 
-312 PTLRSLARRIYR
+312 
-324 VAAPTKPSHVPDP
+324 SHVPDP
-337 LPSDLPDFGNDPPD
+337 VPSDLPDFGNDPPD
-351 TVAVV
+351 TVAVI

-367 CLASIAGAAE
+367 CLASIAEAAE

-382 VHVVVIDNASSDHSI
+382 VHVVVIDNASSDHSV
-397 EVARANRNTTVVANS
+397 EVARANRNTTVVANT
-412 RNVGFGVACNQ
+412 RNVGFGLACNQ
-423 GIAIARAIGSKH
+423 GIAIARAIGSEH

-445 APAALAAL
+445 APDALAAL

-500 GGGLDGSPGWP
+500 GGGIDGSPGWP
-511 LIEAIIRRYQ
+511 LIEPVIRRYQ

-543 VTALAAVGGFDP
+543 VTALAAVGGFDR

-575 TCTYAPEAR
+575 TCTYTPEAR

-639 SFRGNFASLGSP
+639 SFRGNRA
-651 KREHLGDGGNHLVDL
+651 
-666 RPNHALRSDGARVG
+666 GARRYVAL
-680 KRTQVRRW
+680 VRNLLA

>member
-32 TRNEARHIEAC
+32 TRNESRHIEAC
-43 LTSVSWT
+43 LNSVSWT

-129 HAAGDTTSPV
+129 HAAGDTTAPV

-186 LDGPA
+186 LDGPD

-219 EATARV
+219 EAAARV

-250 LEGWREFQTLRL
+250 LEGWRAGTHGIILAILLAIAEFQTLRL
-262 AWAGEASANQ
+262 AWASEASANQ
-272 GRGGGGSRFHTPR
+272 GRGGEGSRFQTPR
-285 SHHHPAPPD
+285 
-294 LNVRS
+294 
-299 SQSPSQQSRGLPL
+299 
-312 PTLRSLARRIYR
+312 
-324 VAAPTKPSHVPDP
+324 SHVPDP
-337 LPSDLPDFGNDPPD
+337 VPSDLPDFGNDPPD
-351 TVAVV
+351 TVAVI

-367 CLASIAGAAE
+367 CLASIAEAAE

-397 EVARANRNTTVVANS
+397 EVARANRNTTVVANT
-412 RNVGFGVACNQ
+412 RNVGFGLACNQ
-423 GIAIARAIGSKH
+423 GIAIARAIGSEH

-445 APAALAAL
+445 APDALAAL

-500 GGGLDGSPGWP
+500 GGGIDGSAGWP
-511 LIEAIIRRYQ
+511 LIEPVIRRYQ
-521 CADLADVPGTV
+521 CADLADVSGTV
-532 DWISGACLLIR
+532 DWISGACLLTR

-575 TCTYAPEAR
+575 TCTYTPEAR

-639 SFRGNFASLGSP
+639 SFRGNRA
-651 KREHLGDGGNHLVDL
+651 
-666 RPNHALRSDGARVG
+666 GARRYVAL
-680 KRTQVRRW
+680 VRNLLA

>member
-43 LTSVSWT
+43 LNSVSWT

-129 HAAGDTTSPV
+129 HAAGDTTAPV

-186 LDGPA
+186 LDGPD

-219 EATARV
+219 EAAARV

-250 LEGWREFQTLRL
+250 LEGWRSGTHGIILAILLAIAEFQTLRL
-262 AWAGEASANQ
+262 AWASEASANQ
-272 GRGGGGSRFHTPR
+272 GRGGEGSRFHTPR
-285 SHHHPAPPD
+285 SH
-294 LNVRS
+294 
-299 SQSPSQQSRGLPL
+299 
-312 PTLRSLARRIYR
+312 
-324 VAAPTKPSHVPDP
+324 VPDP
-337 LPSDLPDFGNDPPD
+337 VPSDLPDFGNDPPD
-351 TVAVV
+351 TVAVI

-367 CLASIAGAAE
+367 CLASIAEAAE

-382 VHVVVIDNASSDHSI
+382 VHVVVIDNASSDHSV
-397 EVARANRNTTVVANS
+397 EVARANRNTTVVANT
-412 RNVGFGVACNQ
+412 RNVGFGLACNQ
-423 GIAIARAIGSKH
+423 GIAIARAIGSEH

-445 APAALAAL
+445 APDALAAL

-500 GGGLDGSPGWP
+500 GGGIDGSPGWP
-511 LIEAIIRRYQ
+511 LIEPIIRRYQ

-575 TCTYAPEAR
+575 TCTYTPEAR

-639 SFRGNFASLGSP
+639 SFRGNRA
-651 KREHLGDGGNHLVDL
+651 
-666 RPNHALRSDGARVG
+666 GARRYVAL
-680 KRTQVRRW
+680 VRNLLA

>member
-43 LTSVSWT
+43 LNSVSWT

-129 HAAGDTTSPV
+129 HAAGDTTAPV

-186 LDGPA
+186 LDGPD

-219 EATARV
+219 EAAARV

-250 LEGWREFQTLRL
+250 LEGWRSGTHGIMLAILLAIAEFQTLRL
-262 AWAGEASANQ
+262 AWASEASANQ
-272 GRGGGGSRFHTPR
+272 GRGGEGSRFHTPR
-285 SHHHPAPPD
+285 SH
-294 LNVRS
+294 
-299 SQSPSQQSRGLPL
+299 
-312 PTLRSLARRIYR
+312 
-324 VAAPTKPSHVPDP
+324 VPDP
-337 LPSDLPDFGNDPPD
+337 VPSDLPDFGNDPPD
-351 TVAVV
+351 TVAVI

-367 CLASIAGAAE
+367 CLASIAEAAE

-397 EVARANRNTTVVANS
+397 EVARANRNTTVVANT

-423 GIAIARAIGSKH
+423 GIAIARAIGSEH

-445 APAALAAL
+445 APDALAAL

-500 GGGLDGSPGWP
+500 GGGIDGSSGWP
-511 LIEAIIRRYQ
+511 LIEPIIRRYQ
-521 CADLADVPGTV
+521 CADLADVSGTV
-532 DWISGACLLIR
+532 DWISGACLLTR
-543 VTALAAVGGFDP
+543 VTALAAIGGFDP

-575 TCTYAPEAR
+575 TCTYTPEAR

-614 TLGTPLATLVRAE
+614 TLGTPLATFVRAE

-639 SFRGNFASLGSP
+639 SFRGNRA
-651 KREHLGDGGNHLVDL
+651 
-666 RPNHALRSDGARVG
+666 GARRYVAL
-680 KRTQVRRW
+680 VRNLLA